1 MAQGHSQFFFI
12 VLFGR
17 GRSWNPPCT
26 LQVDYWTRT
35 PEMQAAKDA
44 HVDAIDAAAEAEAAA
59 IRAGARRAGG
69 EALLASREARILAT
83 TLAAR
88 DVALEPNL
96 FPYATP
102 PGIEHWTLWSRREL
116 RHVEICAFVAQWC
129 AAADD
134 GEHHLAG
141 AAASKFPQLCSPVVE
156 WNYEDN
162 VHRSFL
168 LPHVHVFLRRAWAP
182 QAAEPDDAHPARS
195 SSRSSSADDCVSP
208 EGARTAPAAFTP
220 AKGTGPSRPS
230 CCKRPAPAAPRS
242 DEDEDDACDAQE
254 DKARGG
260 SATAGADEGLGCS
273 SDSSDGSSGSGHSAS
288 RHEFDGAGGGGGGGS
303 SSAVLLQPSLENGAR
318 AESLHFPPAKR
329 PRVIS
334 TVDDEPEAAKAQ
346 LHVNP

>member
-1 MAQGHSQFFFI
+1 MAQGHSHFFI

-59 IRAGARRAGG
+59 ISAGAHRAGG
-69 EALLASREARILAT
+69 EALVASREARILAT

-134 GEHHLAG
+134 DEHYLAG
-141 AAASKFPQLCSPVVE
+141 AAASKCTGKRVPQLCSPVVE

-182 QAAEPDDAHPARS
+182 QAAETA
-195 SSRSSSADDCVSP
+195 
-208 EGARTAPAAFTP
+208 EGARTAPAAAIP

-230 CCKRPAPAAPRS
+230 CCKRPALAAPRS

-260 SATAGADEGLGCS
+260 SATVGADEGLGSS
-273 SDSSDGSSGSGHSAS
+273 SDSSGSGHSAS

-334 TVDDEPEAAKAQ
+334 TVDDEPEAA
-346 LHVNP
+346 